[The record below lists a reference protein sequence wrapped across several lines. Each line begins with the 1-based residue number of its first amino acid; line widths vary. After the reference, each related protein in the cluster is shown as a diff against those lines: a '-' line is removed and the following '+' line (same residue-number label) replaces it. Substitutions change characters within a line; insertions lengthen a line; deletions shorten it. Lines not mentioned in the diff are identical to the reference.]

1 MRNRAREGSL
11 ENDIR
16 NKVKKMGS
24 SVSDMRNRERKNGFL
39 RKLHKEQ
46 SDKEWSM
53 GYVNTRNSVGSAGRN
68 QQ

>member
-1 MRNRAREGSL
+1 
-11 ENDIR
+11 
-16 NKVKKMGS
+16 MGS

-46 SDKEWSM
+46 SEKERSL
-53 GYVNTRNSVGSAGRN
+53 GYVNTRNRVGSAGRN